1 MNLTQLT
8 VFAFV
13 SIHLLSI
20 FADFNSVTPQVNTS
34 NSQQVATEFTP
45 PDTEEDNNREG
56 SGSRTGCPAV
66 TKPLTAI
73 IPNSKID
80 LTLSAYP
87 TFWVYVPY
95 QSNGESQAEFILLDD
110 QEEAIFKEKIT
121 LSGTP
126 GIIKFKLPQ
135 NAPALEVGKIYY
147 WQFAFICNPQI
158 RAEDDY
164 VQGAIQRVTPT
175 AALINQLEQ
184 STTPLEQIEVYAQ
197 NKFWYETLTMLGS
210 MRQEKPQDPRILKEW
225 KELLTSIGL
234 ENLVEEP
241 IISQD

>member
-8 VFAFV
+8 AFAFL

-20 FADFNSVTPQVNTS
+20 FADFNSVNPQVNFS
-34 NSQQVATEFTP
+34 NSQPVATEFTP

-56 SGSRTGCPAV
+56 SGSRTGCPAL
-66 TKPLTAI
+66 TKPLTAL
-73 IPNSKID
+73 IPKSKID

-95 QSNGESQAEFILLDD
+95 QSNGQSQAEFILLDD
-110 QEEAIFKEKIT
+110 QENAIFKEKIT

-135 NAPALEVGKIYY
+135 NAPPLEVGKTYS
-147 WQFAFICNPQI
+147 WQFAFICHPKI

-164 VQGAIQRVTPT
+164 VEGSIQRVIPT

-184 STTPLEQIEVYAQ
+184 STTPLEKIEVYAQ
-197 NKFWYETLTMLGS
+197 NQLWYETLTMLGS
-210 MRQEKPQDPRILKEW
+210 MRQEKPQDPKILEEW

-234 ENLVEEP
+234 GNLAEEP
-241 IISQD
+241 IISED